1 MKNIIL
7 LLAFSCLLLSCKT
20 YTVPPES
27 FKRQWLESDGNKLR
41 EVSLNQSYNRTIAN
55 SLKYLSVYD
64 KQGMVAFIQN
74 SPSIEMLVTLKNG
87 KQKLFYLD
95 TVTLEDDTLKGIKSR
110 ILGLPNKVA
119 FADIAKIEVQDG
131 GKNYHYVDPP
141 LDVTILEH
149 SHKIY
154 EQRGEVLEH
163 HQFKIDTVA
172 VKYDKYT
179 NFYYALCKF
188 DHSGTELGLVYYINE
203 NALEM
208 VTVRERSPLEQ
219 EVTWINQFFIEN
231 NGIFTKNSYP
241 LANKEGEVPL
251 KKHYS
256 DYQFNRSVDASF
268 QKKFLFELYTKL
280 TSGVTE

>member
-1 MKNIIL
+1 M
-7 LLAFSCLLLSCKT
+7 
-20 YTVPPES
+20 ES
-27 FKRQWLESDGNKLR
+27 GANTLK
-41 EVSLNQSYNRTIAN
+41 EVSINKSYNRTTAN
-55 SLKYLSVYD
+55 SLKYLNVHD
-64 KQGMVAFIQN
+64 KEGKVAFLQN

-95 TVTLEDDTLKGIKSR
+95 TVTLENDTLKGIKSR
-110 ILGLPNKVA
+110 ILGLTNAVA

-149 SHKIY
+149 SHKIFD
-154 EQRGEVLEH
+154 QRGDVLEH
-163 HQFKIDTVA
+163 HQFKMDTVG

-188 DHSGTELGLVYYINE
+188 DHSGTELGLVYYINK

-219 EVTWINQFFIEN
+219 DVTWINQFFIEN
-231 NGIFTKNSYP
+231 NNIFAKNSYP
-241 LANKEGEVPL
+241 LANKEGETAV
-251 KKHYS
+251 KKRYS
-256 DYQFNRSVDASF
+256 DYQFNNALDASF
-268 QKKFLFELYTKL
+268 QKKFLFDLYTKIAI
-280 TSGVTE
+280 GVTE